1 MFSRVHFEQHAPT
14 YYCHAA
20 SFVWNAR
27 IENFPLLSQ
36 ILQFSARSVAKKW
49 IEKTDSYLSRAMAHR
64 LRMDAV
70 QQRTSAVSHIL
81 QRAEPNS
88 HLPITV
94 YTMFIGN
101 THIDTV
107 KSAIYGEVERKRNI
121 TIMPDVFYRRSFY
134 YSFFW
139 NLIFLF
145 CIRTWSYL

>member
-1 MFSRVHFEQHAPT
+1 M
-14 YYCHAA
+14 
-20 SFVWNAR
+20 
-27 IENFPLLSQ
+27 
-36 ILQFSARSVAKKW
+36 
-49 IEKTDSYLSRAMAHR
+49 TDSAAYLSRAMAHR

-107 KSAIYGEVERKRNI
+107 KSAIYEVRLKDYNQAR
-121 TIMPDVFYRRSFY
+121 
-134 YSFFW
+134 FFLLW
-139 NLIFLF
+139 K
-145 CIRTWSYL
+145 